1 MGYVL
6 DKLRSPDAIISLL
19 VLFVSYKLVKTFVT
33 RKSNARL
40 PKLKGP
46 PNTSLLYGRL
56 LEVNKSNDRGTTYAE
71 WAGKYGDVFEIPAQL
86 GGRHIIIFDPKA
98 IAHFL
103 SKDTFTYIGSNFSKA
118 FIKRF
123 VSRDASLLLLLSWI
137 RAAVWTQ
144 HDIRRGPGS
153 FQVCF
158 SGCDSRGG
166 ACQADLVIIYSRQR
180 RSLTPAFSNKALR
193 SVTAVFYDTTYKVSL
208 PQRKAEHADK

>member
-1 MGYVL
+1 MNDKLGSFDRAYNVCFAHVHPPLCSRTPSLKLSAPSSMGYVL
-6 DKLRSPDAIISLL
+6 DRLRSPDAIISLL

-123 VSRDASLLLLLSWI
+123 VSSLRES
-137 RAAVWTQ
+137 V
-144 HDIRRGPGS
+144 
-153 FQVCF
+153 
-158 SGCDSRGG
+158 
-166 ACQADLVIIYSRQR
+166 VIIEMDSC
-180 RSLTPAFSNKALR
+180 RSLDPT
-193 SVTAVFYDTTYKVSL
+193 
-208 PQRKAEHADK
+208 